1 MRVNLAAQKPPVR
14 REIDMLCVI
23 SGGNWNNG
31 SNAGVWTL
39 NLNNVRGNSNNNIGF
54 RADSLPRPCAAHAV
68 RQRGID
74 RRGLRRN
81 QSRHTPLVASL
92 THAGELAKTGCAA
105 PTRKPMKRTGGLWA
119 KITSTESLRH
129 AYMQASDGKR
139 SHRAAFEFG
148 RNLGSNLVKLQDE
161 LDAGTYRPRPLNSF
175 WVKDSRKPRLIEA
188 PAFRDLVVQHAIYAA
203 TAPTFERKYIAT
215 SFACRT
221 GLGTHA
227 AADWL
232 QAAMRR
238 APAQAWVLH
247 VDVRKFFYSID
258 RATLHA
264 LLAKHI
270 KCRRTLA
277 AMSLFAQRDTA
288 SGVPIGN
295 LLSQTFANVYL
306 NSLDHHCKRSL
317 GVKDYARYMDDSI
330 MLCPDRATGLAW
342 LASIRKHLAALDLEI
357 SHYSLHPIKRG
368 ADFVGFRTRRSGR
381 FVRPSLISAIRS
393 DARNGRM
400 PSLISRIAMT
410 LRTKS
415 FHYTLNHLK
424 DNHHAL
430 FDRLPQSFRRAYH
443 PHLAPAA
450 A

>member
-1 MRVNLAAQKPPVR
+1 
-14 REIDMLCVI
+14 MLCVI

-54 RADSLPRPCAAHAV
+54 RADSLPGPCAAHAAW
-68 RQRGID
+68 QRGIN

-81 QSRHTPLVASL
+81 LLRRAPLVAI
-92 THAGELAKTGCAA
+92 TGRVDGAAKIGRAA
-105 PTRKPMKRTGGLWA
+105 AAKVLMKRTGGLWPQ
-119 KITSTESLRH
+119 ITSTESLLQ
-129 AYMQASDGKR
+129 AYQCAATGKR

-148 RNLGSNLVKLQDE
+148 RNLGGNLTQLQDE

-175 WVKDSRKPRLIEA
+175 WVKDGRKPRLIEA
-188 PAFRDLVVQHAIYAA
+188 PAFRDLVVQHAIYAVA
-203 TAPTFERKYIAT
+203 APVLERKYIAT
-215 SFACRT
+215 SFACRS

-238 APAQAWVLH
+238 APSTAWVLH

-258 RATLHA
+258 RVTLAA

-270 KCRRTLA
+270 KCIRTLK
-277 AMSLFAQRDTA
+277 AMALFAHRSTPA
-288 SGVPIGN
+288 GVPIGN

-317 GVKDYARYMDDSI
+317 GIKDYARYMDDSI
-330 MLCPDRATGLAW
+330 MIAPDRATGLAW

-357 SHYSLHPIKRG
+357 SHYSLNPIKRG
-368 ADFVGFRTRRSGR
+368 ADFVGFRTWRSGR

-393 DARNGRM
+393 DARKGRM

-415 FHYTLNHLK
+415 FHHTLNYLK
-424 DNHHAL
+424 EHHHAL
-430 FDRLPQSFRRAYH
+430 FVQLPQSHRRHHHPQPARTFRRRQPDQPRAVY
-443 PHLAPAA
+443 AG
-450 A
+450 

>member
-1 MRVNLAAQKPPVR
+1 
-14 REIDMLCVI
+14 MLCVI

-54 RADSLPRPCAAHAV
+54 RADSLPKPCAAHAV
-68 RQRGID
+68 WQRGID

-81 QSRHTPLVASL
+81 LSRRTPLVASPA
-92 THAGELAKTGCAA
+92 HVGGMAKTGCAA
-105 PTRKPMKRTGGLWA
+105 PTKAPMKRTGGLWA
-119 KITSTESLRH
+119 QITSTKSLH
-129 AYMQASDGKR
+129 QAYKQAATGKR
-139 SHRAAFEFG
+139 SHRSAFEFG
-148 RNLGSNLVKLQDE
+148 RNLGSNLTRLQNE
-161 LDAGTYRPRPLNSF
+161 LDAGTYCPRPLNSF
-175 WVKDSRKPRLIEA
+175 WVKDGRKPRLIEA

-203 TAPTFERKYIAT
+203 AAPVLERKYIAT
-215 SFACRT
+215 NFACRT

-238 APAQAWVLH
+238 APPTAWVLH

-258 RATLHA
+258 RAALAA

-270 KCRRTLA
+270 KCARTLS
-277 AMSLFAQRDTA
+277 AMALFAHRSTPA
-288 SGVPIGN
+288 GVPIGN

-317 GVKDYARYMDDSI
+317 GIKDYARYMDDSI
-330 MLCPDRATGLAW
+330 MLAPDRATGLAW
-342 LASIRKHLAALDLEI
+342 LASIRSHLAALDLEI

-368 ADFVGFRTRRSGR
+368 ADFVGYRTWRAGR
-381 FVRPSLISAIRS
+381 LVRPGLISAIRS
-393 DARNGRM
+393 DARKGRI

-410 LRTKS
+410 LRTQS
-415 FHYTLNHLK
+415 FHYALNHLK
-424 DNHHAL
+424 DTHHAL
-430 FDRLPQSFRRAYH
+430 FSRLPQSFRRHHH
-443 PHLAPAA
+443 PHPAPAFA
-450 A
+450 